1 MEVAIGRI
9 RGTTP
14 SVTPSACHLPR
25 RRRSWGG
32 LENGVAEERRNTV
45 SLPYNHK
52 LIPRAKELRKDAT
65 EQEKSL
71 WYKYLSQYPIRFQ
84 RKKQSEDLLRIFIA
98 QRLNWRLNWTAASI
112 FRTKER
118 HMMKAERPVLKN
130 MESLSSVFPTPK
142 LIDIL
147 NPCVK

>member
-1 MEVAIGRI
+1 M
-9 RGTTP
+9 
-14 SVTPSACHLPR
+14 
-25 RRRSWGG
+25 
-32 LENGVAEERRNTV
+32 

-52 LIPRAKELRKDAT
+52 LISRAKELRKDAT
-65 EQEKSL
+65 EQEKCL
-71 WYKYLSQYPIRFQ
+71 WYKLFEPISDSVSEA
-84 RKKQSEDLLRIFIA
+84 KNKSEDLLRIFIA

-118 HMMKAERPVLKN
+118 HMMKAEQPALKN